1 MSADL
6 QIQQTTNP
14 ASWQCSF
21 TSPAPPAGFECDN
34 KTLVLPPFVS
44 SIVNSNAVMYASAG
58 GTANVCAR
66 VIHAADANPI
76 NDFACAQVRAV
87 ALRTPLLTP
96 IDATATTIPV
106 ADIRLLPKTGVI
118 EIDGE
123 RMSYNGTAPAGGA
136 GAGIGDGPRPGFLLN
151 VLRGVDGTTPSF
163 HEVGAEVLLVT
174 PSCDGDCGGENQVT
188 TQDVLQMVTIALDEA
203 NANTC
208 AAGDTSHDG
217 VITVDEIVGAVIR
230 KQDGCP

>member
-6 QIQQTTNP
+6 QIQQITNP

-21 TSPAPPAGFECDN
+21 TSPAPPAGFECN
-34 KTLVLPPFVS
+34 NNSLVLPPLVS
-44 SIVNSNAVMYASAG
+44 SVVDGNAVMSAPAG

-66 VIHAADANPI
+66 VINPADANPT
-76 NDFACAQVRAV
+76 NDFTCAQVRAV
-87 ALRTPLLTP
+87 ALRTTLPTS
-96 IDATATTIPV
+96 IDATATAIPV
-106 ADIRLLPKTGVI
+106 ADIRLFPKTGVI

-123 RMSYNGTAPAGGA
+123 RMSYNGTSAAGGA
-136 GAGIGDGPRPGFLLN
+136 GAGIDDGPQPGFLLN

-163 HEVGAEVLLVT
+163 HEAGADVLLVT
-174 PSCDGDCGGENQVT
+174 PPCDGDCGGENHVS
-188 TQDVLQMVTIALDEA
+188 TQNVLQMVTIALDQA